1 MSAEY
6 NDTLT
11 RGFLDIENRYA
22 TLRNDIDTSWAISK
36 EKTEEALRKDL
47 VPNAV
52 MGALPTAF
60 YFGSINA
67 IVALGRLIPGPS
79 NFLEIINKVTPFEL
93 MPPKGYQVGMAISA
107 FLMGTVFI
115 GSLSN
120 LMGTVVF
127 DSLSKKETVYM
138 KFSLASL
145 VGNLV
150 GFQALAQGDGAIQST
165 FKASIAGA
173 ATQAGLTLASRLM
186 SKLY

>member
-1 MSAEY
+1 M
-6 NDTLT
+6 
-11 RGFLDIENRYA
+11 
-22 TLRNDIDTSWAISK
+22 
-36 EKTEEALRKDL
+36 
-47 VPNAV
+47 
-52 MGALPTAF
+52 
-60 YFGSINA
+60 
-67 IVALGRLIPGPS
+67 
-79 NFLEIINKVTPFEL
+79 
-93 MPPKGYQVGMAISA
+93 GMAISA